1 LPDGRRLHL
10 HHGPIDLIVEVFG
23 ANQSAYYTR
32 ASDRFQTILTGLV
45 AELAQL
51 RRPLSSHFAFTDPV
65 ARRMARA
72 ARAHA
77 GVFVTPMAAVAGAVA
92 DEVLA
97 AMISEQS
104 PAKAYVNNGGDIAFH
119 LSGDQIL
126 TARSPAGDMTIAAGD
141 KTRGVATSGWQGRSH
156 SFGIADA
163 VTVAADTA
171 ATADVS
177 ATLIAN
183 AVDLPD
189 HAAILRSP
197 ANLLSPD
204 SDLGA
209 RAVTTDVGHLT
220 TTEIAVA
227 LARGAAYARSLCD
240 KGLIHQVAL
249 SLRGQSQFISAA
261 PKPTPIGDLAHV

>member
-1 LPDGRRLHL
+1 MTGSEPQTSLLPDGRRLHL

-72 ARAHA
+72 ASAHA

-104 PAKAYVNNGGDIAFH
+104 PVKAYVNNGGDIAFH

-156 SFGIADA
+156 SFGIRMRGLMQ
-163 VTVAADTA
+163 TVRKFERVNHRFECLLYITFLNLDCGLHTGGHDPLVPRA
-171 ATADVS
+171 ATNVARDRLADI
-177 ATLIAN
+177 ALIGCRIL
-183 AVDLPD
+183 VDIGGPRHD
-189 HAAILRSP
+189 HA
-197 ANLLSPD
+197 
-204 SDLGA
+204 GA
-209 RAVTTDVGHLT
+209 R
-220 TTEIAVA
+220 
-227 LARGAAYARSLCD
+227 
-240 KGLIHQVAL
+240 GLGRKDRTH
-249 SLRGQSQFISAA
+249 A
-261 PKPTPIGDLAHV
+261 PRYQGRRDRVQP